1 MAEPQMFWLLRSGPA
16 DALMAEPCDNSDI
29 PRALAVYRGEQPAHA
44 TIAFRRACGRK
55 LYDHVPT
62 TAVWFKL
69 YSETFFAVLA
79 AHQLTGWSSYPI
91 SLSTPKVEYA
101 EGYRGLV
108 VTGRC
113 GPVLSELSRVATKLP
128 PNSRGRPRATKF
140 GYFFDEATH
149 DKSDVFLPA
158 AEGGPLFVSQ
168 KAKEALSAAQLK
180 GLQFEAA
187 WSAENLSI
195 R

>member
-1 MAEPQMFWLLRSGPA
+1 MAESQKFWLLMEGPA
-16 DALMAEPCDNSDI
+16 DAVMAEPCDDNDTS
-29 PRALAVYRGEQPAHA
+29 RALAVYRGDQPVNA
-44 TIAFRRACGRK
+44 TIAFRRAYGRK
-55 LYDHVPT
+55 LYDQVPT
-62 TAVWFKL
+62 TALWFTL
-69 YSETFFAVLA
+69 YSETFFAVLT
-79 AHQLTGWSSYPI
+79 AHQLTGWSSYPV

-113 GPVLSELSRVATKLP
+113 GPVLSEFSRIATKLP
-128 PNSRGRPRATKF
+128 PNPRGRSRAAKF

-149 DKSDVFLPA
+149 DKSDVFLPVA
-158 AEGGPLFVSQ
+158 DGPLFVSQ
-168 KAKEALSAAQLK
+168 RAKEALSAAQLT

-187 WSAENLSI
+187 WSAENVLI